1 MYDVRQLP
9 ADRTGLALLGLGILG
24 PLVLLASPPQPLR
37 ALLAIAIMGFL
48 PGYALV
54 RLTGLSEWF
63 VVAVVSVATS
73 LSLATAISMG
83 LLYANAWSWQLSMG
97 LLGVVVVLAA
107 VAQMRQIAR
116 STS

>member
-9 ADRTGLALLGLGILG
+9 ADRTGLTLLALGAVC

-107 VAQMRQIAR
+107 MAQLRR

>member
-9 ADRTGLALLGLGILG
+9 ADRTGLTLLGLGVLA

-37 ALLAIAIMGFL
+37 ALLAITLMGFL

-83 LLYANAWSWQLSMG
+83 LLYAKAWSWQLSMG

-107 VAQMRQIAR
+107 VAQMRRRA
-116 STS
+116 S

>member
-1 MYDVRQLP
+1 VFDVRQLS
-9 ADRTGLALLGLGILG
+9 ADRIGLSLLAVGALA

-73 LSLATAISMG
+73 LSLATAVSMG
-83 LLYANAWSWQLSMG
+83 LLYAKAWSWQLSMG

-107 VAQMRQIAR
+107 VVQMRR
-116 STS
+116 RVS